1 MIVSPGVK
9 VIAWILV
16 VMVNFFFVFFS
27 ILRGLER
34 GADWQRMFLM
44 ACIFRKFGH
53 LPHLSPLPL
62 VPPPLPSLS
71 SLAELIVEIFFYE
84 TTECVIVHY
93 IIPGTPPS
101 LS

>member
-62 VPPPLPSLS
+62 VPPPSPPCHHSQS
-71 SLAELIVEIFFYE
+71 SSWKSSFMKQQSV
-84 TTECVIVHY
+84 
-93 IIPGTPPS
+93 
-101 LS
+101 